1 MANLPVPRSTLTGMD
16 VAEAVRTLDHTHAA
30 LNAGDA
36 DDANRLAR
44 TVLHD
49 AEAVGE
55 VAVQATA
62 LALLAHSDRLTSK
75 SRRSLEASQQA
86 GFLFRLCG
94 DVAGEVG
101 ALATASHAA
110 SSLGR
115 NEEAVEAALLAVR
128 LGEKLA
134 VVPQLAISYNN
145 LGIAYFW
152 SRDFENASVALEH
165 AIAVADDCRS
175 LAAAFRPRMNRVCA
189 ESLRLST
196 HRFYSGNL
204 PDTSQ
209 MVELMDICSNSVRDD
224 TFACLAEGM
233 KISAKSVQMLF
244 AGLVKCWSGDFRG
257 ANADVD
263 AGLAWANRYPTTT
276 WLNALERWMRT
287 EIAWAQARF
296 PEAQVFAQQML
307 SLSSQIEHEQLA
319 CLAHLLLA
327 QLREIQGQ
335 PVEALGEL
343 RSLRRRE
350 ERIRGYSLQSRS
362 RVVAWQL
369 DIRHNEH
376 NLRTLQSASQ
386 KFERLSN
393 EDSLTGLGNRR
404 FFEHRVKELLT
415 TCAISSQSICL
426 ALLDVDLFKQVN
438 DRFSHSVGDRV
449 LQVIAEVL
457 RQCVR
462 EQDVPARLA
471 GDEFVVVLPNADISI
486 AAQVCERVR
495 VGVHSF
501 DWATVAA
508 GLRVTVSTGC
518 VQAES
523 GETFE
528 SLLHRSDLAMYAAK
542 VS

>member
-1 MANLPVPRSTLTGMD
+1 
-16 VAEAVRTLDHTHAA
+16 
-30 LNAGDA
+30 
-36 DDANRLAR
+36 
-44 TVLHD
+44 
-49 AEAVGE
+49 
-55 VAVQATA
+55 
-62 LALLAHSDRLTSK
+62 
-75 SRRSLEASQQA
+75 
-86 GFLFRLCG
+86 
-94 DVAGEVG
+94 
-101 ALATASHAA
+101 
-110 SSLGR
+110 
-115 NEEAVEAALLAVR
+115 
-128 LGEKLA
+128 
-134 VVPQLAISYNN
+134 
-145 LGIAYFW
+145 
-152 SRDFENASVALEH
+152 
-165 AIAVADDCRS
+165 
-175 LAAAFRPRMNRVCA
+175 
-189 ESLRLST
+189 
-196 HRFYSGNL
+196 
-204 PDTSQ
+204 
-209 MVELMDICSNSVRDD
+209 MDICSNSVRDD